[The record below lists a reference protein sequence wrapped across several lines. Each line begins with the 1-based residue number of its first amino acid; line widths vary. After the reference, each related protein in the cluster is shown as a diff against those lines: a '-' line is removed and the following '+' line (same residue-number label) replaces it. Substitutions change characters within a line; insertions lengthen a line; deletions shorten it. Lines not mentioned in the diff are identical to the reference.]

1 MAGHSPPDKNRT
13 MVARTETETVPE
25 PSEHLM
31 SDTPNS
37 RREFLRRSAILIPA
51 VSLVGYAAHEAIDSN
66 STHASTAVA
75 PTPSGPAEPYHPT
88 YFTDSEWLFVNAAC
102 AVLIPEDDEGPGAVT
117 AGVPEFLDRQM
128 ETPYAHGRLW
138 YMQAP
143 FITDQPAEL
152 GYQMKLVPRELYRLG
167 IADLDA
173 ACLEQFGKHFAK
185 LDESV
190 QTQVFKQLESGK
202 LELAR
207 VPAATFFALLLK
219 NVKEGYFADPLYGG
233 NKQMA
238 AWTMLGFPGA
248 RADFMDW
255 IDRPNER
262 YPLGPVSINGQRG

>member
-1 MAGHSPPDKNRT
+1 
-13 MVARTETETVPE
+13 
-25 PSEHLM
+25 M

-51 VSLVGYAAHEAIDSN
+51 VSLVGYATHQAIEPSAAHTSTGNAPGEA
-66 STHASTAVA
+66 
-75 PTPSGPAEPYHPT
+75 TPAGHYHPT
-88 YFTDSEWLFVNAAC
+88 FFTDSEWAFVQAAC
-102 AVLIPEDDEGPGAVT
+102 AVLIPEDEEGPGALT

-173 ACLEQFGKHFAK
+173 ACLKTFGKAFAQ
-185 LDESV
+185 LGNNV
-190 QTQVFKQLESGK
+190 QVEVFSQLEGDK
-202 LELAR
+202 LKLAR
-207 VPAATFFALLLK
+207 VPASTFFALLLK
-219 NVKEGYFADPLYGG
+219 NVKEGYFADPIYGG
-233 NKQMA
+233 NKDMA
-238 AWTMLGFPGA
+238 AWKMLGFPGA

>member
-1 MAGHSPPDKNRT
+1 
-13 MVARTETETVPE
+13 
-25 PSEHLM
+25 M

-51 VSLVGYAAHEAIDSN
+51 VSLVGYGAHEAIE
-66 STHASTAVA
+66 AKAA
-75 PTPSGPAEPYHPT
+75 PAAPGSAPAEPTTSERYHPT
-88 YFTDSEWLFVNAAC
+88 FFTDSEWAFVQAAC
-102 AVLIPEDDEGPGAVT
+102 AVLIPEDEEGPGALT

-152 GYQMKLVPRELYRLG
+152 GYQLKLVPRELYRLG

-173 ACLEQFGKHFAK
+173 ACLKQFGKPFAQ
-185 LDESV
+185 LADSV
-190 QTQVFKQLESGK
+190 QIEVMKQLESGK
-202 LELAR
+202 FALAR
-207 VPAATFFALLLK
+207 VPAGSFFALLLK
-219 NVKEGYFADPLYGG
+219 NVKEGYFADPMYGG
-233 NKQMA
+233 NKGMA

-255 IDRPNER
+255 IDRPNQR